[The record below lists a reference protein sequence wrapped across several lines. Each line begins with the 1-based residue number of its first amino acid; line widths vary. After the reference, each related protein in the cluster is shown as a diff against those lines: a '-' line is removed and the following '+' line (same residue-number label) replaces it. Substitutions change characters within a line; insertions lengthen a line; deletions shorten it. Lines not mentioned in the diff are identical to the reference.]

1 MLPHL
6 AEESIVVNTLIT
18 NALVLGEF
26 QRTSQAI
33 VPYPGAK
40 KPLQLVLEDLIG
52 VIIYHVNRKVFL
64 N

>member
-1 MLPHL
+1 MGRRKKEALFLIHLYFMLP
-6 AEESIVVNTLIT
+6 
-18 NALVLGEF
+18 VLGEV
-26 QRTSQAI
+26 QRTAKAR
-33 VPYPGAK
+33 VLCPGAK

>member
-1 MLPHL
+1 MLLHL
-6 AEESIVVNTLIT
+6 AGESIVVNTLIT

-33 VPYPGAK
+33 VLYPGAK
-40 KPLQLVLEDLIG
+40 KPLPLVLEDLIG

>member
-1 MLPHL
+1 MLP
-6 AEESIVVNTLIT
+6 
-18 NALVLGEF
+18 VLGEV
-26 QRTSQAI
+26 QRTSKAI
-33 VPYPGAK
+33 VLCPGAK